1 MFVVAGLGC
10 GRTLALDRKLT
21 EVPEHPPTASCPGA
35 HEPGYDALQNL
46 RAALKAENKTSDR
59 ALVIGP
65 GEGTTATRTLAHILK
80 DAFGLRVLHWHLFD
94 REGSKKH
101 AADALLHELARVPP
115 AEYHQIDWISL
126 MEPFD
131 AVLDTPIPNIF
142 PFLYAAFPNARIVHT
157 VRAADEWVHTRT
169 KRAKLLA
176 PVPFSGFF
184 RQLKFNATSGF
195 DGNVDRFERP
205 TTSAM
210 HTSALLFSAHNT
222 FVRCSVP
229 SDRYLQ
235 LNAFAGDLC
244 SPTLLDSLRRTLS
257 RSTTALGSAV
267 EYRPLGCE
275 RDGKHRVDPIR
286 EGTAPGERD
295 GLPSQSP
302 GSGANSR

>member
-1 MFVVAGLGC
+1 MLYELLISTYLLDIELFKSYPHTPSLLALSCGPGWRRRDCLAMGWVLVFVVAGLGC
-10 GRTLALDRKLT
+10 GRTLALDRKLK
-21 EVPEHPPTASCPGA
+21 EVPEHPPAASCPGA

-157 VRAADEWVHTRT
+157 VRAADEWVHTRG
-169 KRAKLLA
+169 KRAK
-176 PVPFSGFF
+176 PG
-184 RQLKFNATSGF
+184 T
-195 DGNVDRFERP
+195 
-205 TTSAM
+205 
-210 HTSALLFSAHNT
+210 
-222 FVRCSVP
+222 CS
-229 SDRYLQ
+229 
-235 LNAFAGDLC
+235 
-244 SPTLLDSLRRTLS
+244 
-257 RSTTALGSAV
+257 
-267 EYRPLGCE
+267 
-275 RDGKHRVDPIR
+275 IW
-286 EGTAPGERD
+286 
-295 GLPSQSP
+295 
-302 GSGANSR
+302 